1 MPELQIGALARRHWA
16 RVLVF
21 SLFTA
26 VREHNDECI
35 VFHRLMLR
43 LLSVSVAVACKKQP
57 TRSLSSAGSGSSLQS
72 DLRSSFADAA
82 KLAPAL
88 LLILTGLSGVAYT
101 AKLIEGIE
109 AKFKMVDEKFRTTDE
124 KFKTTDEK
132 IGKVQATTDE
142 KIGKAKAESELTST
156 QNYLKYAKSEEYNA
170 LRPETTGTARAVKE
184 DA

>member
-1 MPELQIGALARRHWA
+1 
-16 RVLVF
+16 
-21 SLFTA
+21 
-26 VREHNDECI
+26 
-35 VFHRLMLR
+35 MLR
-43 LLSVSVAVACKKQP
+43 FLSASSVAVACRKQP
-57 TRSLSSAGSGSSLQS
+57 TRSLTRSSQAPAGSGSSLQS

-88 LLILTGLSGVAYT
+88 LLILTGLGGVAYT

-109 AKFKMVDEKFRTTDE
+109 AKFKMVDEKIGKVQATTDE
-124 KFKTTDEK
+124 KFRTTDEK

>member
-1 MPELQIGALARRHWA
+1 
-16 RVLVF
+16 
-21 SLFTA
+21 
-26 VREHNDECI
+26 
-35 VFHRLMLR
+35 MLR
-43 LLSVSVAVACKKQP
+43 FLSASSVAVACRKQP
-57 TRSLSSAGSGSSLQS
+57 TRSLTRSSQAPAGSGSSLQS

-88 LLILTGLSGVAYT
+88 LLILTGLGGVAYT

-109 AKFKMVDEKFRTTDE
+109 AKFKMV
-124 KFKTTDEK
+124 DEK